1 MSNPEATPENDLD
14 TILVVEDEPIN
25 IDFLRGL
32 LQDHYQVRTALG
44 GEAALREAVKLPLPN
59 LILLDILMPGMDGFE
74 VLHRLR
80 ANPVTR
86 DIPVIFVTA
95 LIDEDD
101 EQKGL
106 ELGAVD
112 YIHKP
117 INDVIVL
124 SRIRTHLQARMAR
137 DMLHKQNQQLEQR
150 LAENSKA
157 LEQSEQALIQ
167 SEKMAAMGQL
177 AAGVAHEINNPVGFV
192 SSNLQ
197 TLDTYLQD
205 LFALINCYEQVR
217 VQTGNAA
224 SYASVDQQQGK
235 MDFDFL
241 RKDIFDLLRESK
253 DGIAR
258 VRKIIQ
264 DLKDFSHADDAEW
277 LWADIHKGLDSTLNI
292 VWNELKYKCKV
303 TKCYGDLPQIKCLPS
318 QLNQVFVN
326 LLVNAAQAIETQGD
340 IVITT
345 ERAGSDAVKISFHDT
360 GKGIPPDII
369 EKIFAPFFT
378 TKPVGKGTGL
388 GLSVSSGI
396 IERHQGKLEVT
407 SEVGKG
413 TTFVIT
419 LPIEPVVAD

>member
-1 MSNPEATPENDLD
+1 MSNPDSALENIAE

-25 IDFLRGL
+25 LAFLQGL
-32 LQDHYQVRTALG
+32 LQDQYQVRTALG
-44 GEAALREAVKLPLPN
+44 GEAALREVIKHPLPN

-74 VLHRLR
+74 VLKRLR
-80 ANPVTR
+80 ENPVTK

-117 INDVIVL
+117 INNVVVL
-124 SRIRTHLQARMAR
+124 SRVRTHLQARMAR
-137 DMLHKQNQQLEQR
+137 DMLNRQKQQLEQR
-150 LAENSKA
+150 LVESTKA
-157 LEQSEQALIQ
+157 LEQ

-197 TLDTYLQD
+197 TLETYLQD
-205 LFALINCYEQVR
+205 LFDLINGYEQIR
-217 VQTGNAA
+217 QQAGKEP
-224 SYASVDQQQGK
+224 SYADIDQLRKK

-253 DGIAR
+253 DGVAR

-264 DLKDFSHADDAEW
+264 DLKDFSHASDTEW

-303 TKCYGDLPQIKCLPS
+303 SKHYGDLPQIKCLPS
-318 QLNQVFVN
+318 QLNQVFMN

-340 IVITT
+340 IDITT

-360 GKGIPPDII
+360 GKGIPPEII
-369 EKIFAPFFT
+369 EKVFAPFFT

-413 TTFVIT
+413 STFVIT
-419 LPIEPVVAD
+419 LPVEPAIPE

>member
-1 MSNPEATPENDLD
+1 MSNPDSALENIAE

-25 IDFLRGL
+25 LAFLQGL
-32 LQDHYQVRTALG
+32 LQDQYQVRTALG
-44 GEAALREAVKLPLPN
+44 GEAALREVIKHPLPN

-74 VLHRLR
+74 VLKRLR
-80 ANPVTR
+80 ENPVTK

-117 INDVIVL
+117 INNVVVL
-124 SRIRTHLQARMAR
+124 SRVRTHLQARMAR
-137 DMLHKQNQQLEQR
+137 DMLNRQKQQLEQR
-150 LAENSKA
+150 LVESTKA
-157 LEQSEQALIQ
+157 LEQ

-197 TLDTYLQD
+197 TLETYLQD
-205 LFALINCYEQVR
+205 LFDLINGYEQIR
-217 VQTGNAA
+217 QQAGNEP
-224 SYASVDQQQGK
+224 SYADIDQLRKK

-253 DGIAR
+253 DGVAR

-264 DLKDFSHADDAEW
+264 DLKDFSHASDTEW

-303 TKCYGDLPQIKCLPS
+303 SKHYGDLPQIKCLPS
-318 QLNQVFVN
+318 QLNQVFMN

-340 IVITT
+340 IDITT

-360 GKGIPPDII
+360 GKGIPPEII
-369 EKIFAPFFT
+369 KKIFAPFFT

-413 TTFVIT
+413 STFVIT
-419 LPIEPVVAD
+419 LPVEPAIPE

>member
-1 MSNPEATPENDLD
+1 MSNPDSALENIAE

-25 IDFLRGL
+25 LAFLQGL
-32 LQDHYQVRTALG
+32 LQDQYQVRTALG
-44 GEAALREAVKLPLPN
+44 GEAALREVIKHPLPN

-74 VLHRLR
+74 VLKRLR
-80 ANPVTR
+80 ENPVTK

-117 INDVIVL
+117 INNVVVL
-124 SRIRTHLQARMAR
+124 SRVRTHLQARMAR
-137 DMLHKQNQQLEQR
+137 DMLNRQKQQLEQR
-150 LAENSKA
+150 LVESTKA
-157 LEQSEQALIQ
+157 LEQ

-197 TLDTYLQD
+197 TLETYLQD
-205 LFALINCYEQVR
+205 LFDLINGYEQIR
-217 VQTGNAA
+217 QQAGNEP
-224 SYASVDQQQGK
+224 SYADIDQLRKK

-253 DGIAR
+253 DGVAR

-264 DLKDFSHADDAEW
+264 DLKDFSHASDTEW

-303 TKCYGDLPQIKCLPS
+303 SKHYGDLPQIKCLPS
-318 QLNQVFVN
+318 QLNQVFMN

-340 IVITT
+340 IDITT

-360 GKGIPPDII
+360 GKGIPPEII
-369 EKIFAPFFT
+369 EKVFAPFFT

-413 TTFVIT
+413 STFVIT
-419 LPIEPVVAD
+419 LPVEPAIPE